1 MNFDPPPVVAVMD
14 FLMAEPGTP
23 SLEERKR
30 QARTTAKVARAEAA
44 AEDPV
49 ATGYALC
56 ERVLGTIDF
65 PEHCVVSAYWPIGS
79 EIDPRPL
86 MIHLHE
92 DGHPI
97 ALPVTGARGNPL
109 VFRAWRP
116 DDSLEQAGFGTQ
128 VPLGFQPE
136 LTPRVLIVP
145 LLAFDRTGYRLGY
158 GGGFYD
164 RTLARLRQSGAVL
177 AVGVAYA
184 AQEVAAVPRDGSDQP
199 VDWIVTEAESI
210 GLRPDAMRPDTI
222 RTDAS

>member
-1 MNFDPPPVVAVMD
+1 MNFEPPPGVAVMD
-14 FLMAEPGTP
+14 RLMADPVT
-23 SLEERKR
+23 SSVYASKR
-30 QARTTAKVARAEAA
+30 QARTAAKVARAEAA

-49 ATGYALC
+49 AMGCALC
-56 ERVLGTIDF
+56 ERVLPAIDF
-65 PEHCVVSAYWPIGS
+65 PSGCVVSAYWPIGS
-79 EIDPRPL
+79 EIDPRSL

-92 DGHPI
+92 HGHPI
-97 ALPVTGARGNPL
+97 ALPVTPGCGDPL

-116 DDSLEQAGFGTQ
+116 EDLLEAAGFGTR
-128 VPLGFQPE
+128 VPLASQPE

-184 AQEVAAVPRDGSDQP
+184 AQEVPEVPRDGSDQP
-199 VDWIVTEAESI
+199 LDWLVTEAESI
-210 GLRPDAMRPDTI
+210 RI
-222 RTDAS
+222 RADAS

>member
-1 MNFDPPPVVAVMD
+1 MNFEPPPGVAVMD
-14 FLMAEPGTP
+14 RLMADPVT
-23 SLEERKR
+23 SSVYASKR
-30 QARTTAKVARAEAA
+30 QARTAAKVARAEAA

-49 ATGYALC
+49 AMGCALC
-56 ERVLGTIDF
+56 ERVLPAIDF
-65 PEHCVVSAYWPIGS
+65 PSGCVVSAYWPIGS
-79 EIDPRPL
+79 EIDPRSL

-92 DGHPI
+92 HGHPI
-97 ALPVTGARGNPL
+97 ALPVTPGRGDPL

-116 DDSLEQAGFGTQ
+116 EDLLEAAGFGTR
-128 VPLGFQPE
+128 VPPASQPE

-184 AQEVAAVPRDGSDQP
+184 AQEVPEVPRDGSDQP
-199 VDWIVTEAESI
+199 LDWIVTEAESI
-210 GLRPDAMRPDTI
+210 RI
-222 RTDAS
+222 RADAS

>member
-1 MNFDPPPVVAVMD
+1 MNFEPPPVVAVTD
-14 FLMAEPGTP
+14 SLMVDSELS
-23 SLEERKR
+23 SLDASKR
-30 QARTTAKVARAEAA
+30 QARTAAKLVRAEAA

-56 ERVLGTIDF
+56 ERVLPAIDF
-65 PEHCVVSAYWPIGS
+65 PSGCVVSAYWPIGS

-97 ALPVTGARGNPL
+97 ALPVTAGRGNPL

-116 DDSLEQAGFGTQ
+116 EDPLEAAGLSTR
-128 VPLGFQPE
+128 VPLASQPE

-145 LLAFDRTGYRLGY
+145 LLAFDRAGYRLGY
-158 GGGFYD
+158 GGGYFD
-164 RTLARLRQSGAVL
+164 RTLAQLRQSGAVL

-184 AQEVAAVPRDGSDQP
+184 AQEVAEVLRDGGDQP
-199 VDWIVTEAESI
+199 LDWIVTEDESI
-210 GLRPDAMRPDTI
+210 RVRANAMR
-222 RTDAS
+222 TDPS

>member
-1 MNFDPPPVVAVMD
+1 
-14 FLMAEPGTP
+14 MAEPATS

-30 QARTTAKVARAEAA
+30 QARAAATVARAEAA

-49 ATGYALC
+49 ASGYALC
-56 ERVLGTIDF
+56 ERVLPAIEF
-65 PEHCVVSAYWPIGS
+65 PSACVVSAYWPIGS

-92 DGHPI
+92 DGHPM
-97 ALPVTGARGNPL
+97 ALPVTPARGNPL
-109 VFRAWRP
+109 AFRAWRP
-116 DDSLEQAGFGTQ
+116 DDTLEAAGFGTR
-128 VPLGFQPE
+128 VPLAFQPE

-145 LLAFDRTGYRLGY
+145 LLAFDRAGYRLGY
-158 GGGFYD
+158 GGGYYD
-164 RTLARLRQSGAVL
+164 RTLARLRQAGAVL

-210 GLRPDAMRPDTI
+210 CVRPNPARADT
-222 RTDAS
+222 S